1 MRKPKAKAKTN
12 PVEERLNQRAREEIA
27 VLDFLAKQSATL
39 EGISQALG
47 MPSNRVRS
55 ILTVYVGLGM
65 VRKIGIA
72 WRLTSLEE
80 SQKLEKVNQLEV
92 FSP

>member
-12 PVEERLNQRAREEIA
+12 PVEERLNQRARDEIA
-27 VLDFLAKQSATL
+27 VLDFLGKHSATL
-39 EGISQALG
+39 EGISQAVNLS
-47 MPSNRVRS
+47 PKRVKS

-80 SQKLEKVNQLEV
+80 SKKLEKTTQLNV
-92 FSP
+92 FNL